1 MNFLELKHLIN
12 LILIMINFKFVK
24 RQLPV
29 LSIKFLLQQVNVNAN
44 KHILKLII
52 PVEDYVHLMPILINK
67 IDALVFLVL
76 NEQVEVV
83 SLPLIVQG
91 KISNGMVKVIIVF
104 VSQDII
110 KVRMVFVLKSQNVE
124 LIKFYK
130 E

>member
-91 KISNGMVKVIIVF
+91 KISNGMAKVVI

-110 KVRMVFVLKSQNVE
+110 KVRMVFVLKSQIVE

>member
-29 LSIKFLLQQVNVNAN
+29 LSIKFLLLQVNVNAN

-52 PVEDYVHLMPILINK
+52 PVEDYVHLMPILISK

-83 SLPLIVQG
+83 SLLLIVQG
-91 KISNGMVKVIIVF
+91 QISNGMV
-104 VSQDII
+104 
-110 KVRMVFVLKSQNVE
+110 
-124 LIKFYK
+124 
-130 E
+130 